1 MRRWSKIA
9 VPLGIAAVLVAALAV
24 GFPSPRGEAAC
35 TGSVSDTTV
44 YTGRAGST
52 VRYQF
57 DFCSDPTLEIVASL
71 QWSKASK
78 DFALRVT
85 EPDGT
90 QHLVDHPVGTSE
102 AYRQEGPL
110 PAGTWTVDV
119 INNSPGS
126 VQYALTVTFV

>member
-1 MRRWSKIA
+1 MSKWLKIA
-9 VPLGIAAVLVAALAV
+9 VPLGIAAVLLSALAV

-35 TGSVSDTTV
+35 TGAVSGTTV

-52 VRYQF
+52 VSQQF
-57 DFCSDPTLEIVASL
+57 DFCSDPALELVVSL

-78 DFALRVT
+78 DLALLVT
-85 EPDGT
+85 DPNGVR
-90 QHLVDHPVGTSE
+90 HLVDHPVGTSE

-110 PAGTWTVDV
+110 PEGTWTVDV
-119 INNSPGS
+119 INNSAGS